1 MAKKNHGKTVG
12 GEPITDQLIEKL
24 AAEAEAGYDV
34 EEIVRRRPGRP
45 SIGSAPARVESVRL
59 DPELREALA
68 DRADREG
75 APTSAVIREA
85 LRLYLSTSPAGA
97 FPANEA
103 GKAAAPRSRAAEGR
117 KPIGGAPRSG
127 KRWSRAEEG
136 ELRRLAR
143 AKEPTRVI
151 ATRLGRSEAGIAGKA
166 EKLAL
171 SLSPGKTRRRK
182 RRAKS

>member
-1 MAKKNHGKTVG
+1 MAKRNHGKTAG
-12 GEPITDQLIEKL
+12 GEPITDRLVEKL

-59 DPELREALA
+59 DPELRQALS

-75 APTSAVIREA
+75 SPTSAVIREA
-85 LRLYLSTSPAGA
+85 LRLYLSTPAA
-97 FPANEA
+97 AVPADKA
-103 GKAAAPRSRAAEGR
+103 GGKATASESLRAGGGE
-117 KPIGGAPRSG
+117 PIGEAPRSG
-127 KRWSRAEEG
+127 KRWSRTEER
-136 ELRRLAR
+136 ELRRLVR
-143 AKEPTRVI
+143 AKAPTRVI

-171 SLSPGKTRRRK
+171 TLSPGKSRRRK